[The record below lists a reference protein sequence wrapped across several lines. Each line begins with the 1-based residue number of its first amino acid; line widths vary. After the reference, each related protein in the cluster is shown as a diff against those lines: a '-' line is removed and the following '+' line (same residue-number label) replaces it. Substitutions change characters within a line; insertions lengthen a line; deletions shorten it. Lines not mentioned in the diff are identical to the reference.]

1 MQRPQDRSAVEAAF
15 HELDSSMPLFN
26 ERTLNQVISE
36 ALSRRQLTM
45 VVLSVFGAVA
55 VFLAAIGLYGVIAQ
69 SVAERRREIG
79 VRMALGAKPRQ
90 VLWGFLRHGLV
101 VMVVGIACG
110 VIATLGVARS
120 LASLVY
126 GVTTTDPATLA
137 AVTRTDWPASRS

>member
-1 MQRPQDRSAVEAAF
+1 
-15 HELDSSMPLFN
+15 
-26 ERTLNQVISE
+26 
-36 ALSRRQLTM
+36 
-45 VVLSVFGAVA
+45 VFGAVA

-90 VLWGFLRHGLV
+90 VLWHFLRDGLV

-110 VIATLGVARS
+110 VIATIAVARS
-120 LASLVY
+120 LGSLVY

-137 AVTRTDWPASRS
+137 SVTILLAGISIAACYVPARSATRLDPLAALRVE